1 MTRHVVIGVDA
12 GGTSTRCVV
21 ATLAGEVVGY
31 GRAGGANRFSSSDPE
46 ASLTAALG
54 QALAGAADITVDQAV
69 FGLAGAAS
77 GRDRALD
84 LAGRAWA
91 AHGLPGQP
99 HVTDDIAVAFASGSA
114 APSGSVLIAGTGAV
128 AARVRDGAVERRCDG
143 HGWLLGDEGS
153 AVWIGVAG
161 LRAVLATID
170 GRGPATAL
178 GARLAAALGA
188 GPGDAGA
195 LVRAA
200 HARPPADLGALAPE
214 VTGAAAEGDP
224 VARGIVADAAG
235 RLLADL
241 EAVAPDTGQ
250 GAGPGEPV
258 VFAGALLAGGPVADA
273 VRSGLHERRGAVPV
287 QAVDGARG
295 AAGLAL
301 RRAGGPAEAHAAVLA
316 AKGPSLEGPP
326 PERVG

>member
-31 GRAGGANRFSSSDPE
+31 GRSGGANRFSSSDPE
-46 ASLTAALG
+46 ASLAAALG
-54 QALAGAADITVDQAV
+54 AATAGLTGIAVDQAV
-69 FGLAGAAS
+69 FGLAGASS
-77 GRDRALD
+77 GRARALE
-84 LAGRAWA
+84 LVERAWA
-91 AHGLPGQP
+91 AHGLPGSP

-114 APSGSVLIAGTGAV
+114 ASAGSVLIAGTGAV

-161 LRAVLATID
+161 LRAVLAAID

-178 GARLAAALGA
+178 DTRLAAALGTA
-188 GPGDAGA
+188 PGDAGA
-195 LVRAA
+195 IVRAA
-200 HARPPADLGALAPE
+200 HARPPAELGGLAPE
-214 VTGAAAEGDP
+214 VTGAAAAGDS

-241 EAVAPDTGQ
+241 EAVAP
-250 GAGPGEPV
+250 GADPGGPV
-258 VFAGALLAGGPVADA
+258 VLAGALLAGGPVADA
-273 VRSGLHERRGAVPV
+273 VRSGLRERRGVVPV

-301 RRAGGPAEAHAAVLA
+301 RRAGAPAGAHAAVLA
-316 AKGPSLEGPP
+316 AEGPVLDGPP
-326 PERVG
+326 PERAG